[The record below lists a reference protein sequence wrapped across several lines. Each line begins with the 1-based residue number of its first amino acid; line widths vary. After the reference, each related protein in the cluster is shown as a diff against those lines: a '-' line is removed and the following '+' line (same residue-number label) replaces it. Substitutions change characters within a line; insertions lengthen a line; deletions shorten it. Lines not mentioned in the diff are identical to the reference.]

1 MSSYQV
7 GDACY
12 PTPSAAA
19 MASASTVSGSF
30 VSRGTT
36 LYQVNVTGVTDTSIT
51 YRFTP
56 AVVTG
61 TVVNQTIPFTAQP
74 CGLLV
79 ASDGVQVGWMIA
91 AAWIGV
97 YAIKWLARTIRGMS
111 DDKENSYGNA

>member
-1 MSSYQV
+1 MPSYQV

-30 VSRGTT
+30 VARGTT
-36 LYQVNVTGVTDTSIT
+36 LYQVNVTGVTDTSIS

-61 TVVNQTIPFTAQP
+61 TVVNQTINYTAQP

-79 ASDGVQVGWMIA
+79 ASDAVSLGWMIA
-91 AAWIGV
+91 AVWVGV
-97 YAIKWLARTIRGMS
+97 YALKFLARVVRDMTSEPVTDGQS
-111 DDKENSYGNA
+111 